1 MVQIYNNSKLLYLIK
16 ISKHTL
22 HFKKRGS
29 SRMKMSLDVQTKSL
43 KFEYILVVYERTIS
57 LVRLS
62 LILKK
67 KKKREQRCQ
76 IIVYEEDKSLY
87 SIRILYK

>member
-1 MVQIYNNSKLLYLIK
+1 
-16 ISKHTL
+16 
-22 HFKKRGS
+22 
-29 SRMKMSLDVQTKSL
+29 MKMSLDVQTKSL

-67 KKKREQRCQ
+67 KKKENKD
-76 IIVYEEDKSLY
+76 VK
-87 SIRILYK
+87 